1 MSGVSMNGQL
11 FTAPDDLNEALLT
24 PASPVLPAPFQRN
37 TRGGSHSHSVHDSVS
52 IQSHISIAPSATS
65 DSVEPDKYVP
75 ALPPIQAWLAPKF
88 KALGQ
93 RIAKAPHLVLLL
105 TIVATA
111 ACTVGLIYLRYAT
124 PAVIA
129 CKIRTEQ
136 PTASGH
142 CRLRTIQDASYVHAT
157 GHGSC
162 DRVNRCGQR
171 RFKHCRTCLVVIS
184 HMCAGWTRS
193 RCGYGCRRTRAPP
206 ATNATTTH
214 SSGLSIG

>member
-75 ALPPIQAWLAPKF
+75 ALPPMQAWLAPKF

-105 TIVATA
+105 TIAATA

-136 PTASGH
+136 PLLDIAGFA
-142 CRLRTIQDASYVHAT
+142 L
-157 GHGSC
+157 
-162 DRVNRCGQR
+162 
-171 RFKHCRTCLVVIS
+171 FKTHRTCMQQAMAHVIS
-184 HMCAGWTRS
+184 STGVDSAG
-193 RCGYGCRRTRAPP
+193 
-206 ATNATTTH
+206 
-214 SSGLSIG
+214 SSTAEPVSL